1 MAGDLDPK
9 TIVRLGYDSASR
21 LYRDDDDF
29 PSAYAP
35 WIARLSEAVPP
46 GGQLLDL
53 GCGCG
58 VPVARELARRGVAVT
73 GIDISEVQIA
83 RARELVPNACFM
95 EADAC
100 DVNFAP
106 STFDAVCSLYTLI
119 HLPQDE
125 QRLVIERIGQWLKPA
140 GLFLATVGHLA
151 WTGAQDNW
159 LGGTAPMWWNHP
171 NAATYREWV
180 EAAGMTVLDQRFIP
194 DGASGHTLI
203 LAAAY

>member
-1 MAGDLDPK
+1 M
-9 TIVRLGYDSASR
+9 
-21 LYRDDDDF
+21 
-29 PSAYAP
+29 
-35 WIARLSEAVPP
+35 
-46 GGQLLDL
+46 
-53 GCGCG
+53 
-58 VPVARELARRGVAVT
+58 PVARELASRGVAVT

-83 RARELVPNACFM
+83 RARELVPNACFI

-151 WTGAQDNW
+151 WTGSQDNW
-159 LGGTAPMWWNHP
+159 LGSTAPMWWNHP